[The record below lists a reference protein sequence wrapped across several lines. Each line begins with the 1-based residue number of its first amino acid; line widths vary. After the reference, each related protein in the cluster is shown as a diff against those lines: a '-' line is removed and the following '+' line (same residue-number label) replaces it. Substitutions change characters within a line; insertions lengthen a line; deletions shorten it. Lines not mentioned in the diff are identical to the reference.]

1 MRARAGRQLDQGRG
15 PRVWPGA
22 RVPYEFAD
30 TIDFAEWTIVQRI
43 FSNVSS
49 VTNIKFV
56 PR

>member
-1 MRARAGRQLDQGRG
+1 M
-15 PRVWPGA
+15 WPSA